1 MLSMPW
7 GSKRTDPQF
16 NLSKMNDRCE
26 PGIAPQFW
34 QLLSALN
41 SLPLHNASH
50 FSDISICFFFFFFF
64 PLKVVR
70 HYLCLTETQGR
81 PLCPGPPGE
90 QVVRAKAH
98 QEPGPSAAHLNLPA
112 FYPGLPLLPSSRTG
126 TRFESS
132 LETDRPSDIF
142 TANLF
147 PPPPPTD
154 GECRR
159 VRLLWVYSKE
169 QNEV

>member
-1 MLSMPW
+1 M
-7 GSKRTDPQF
+7 RTWHSSPILAALIGPQF
-16 NLSKMNDRCE
+16 LTFTQRF
-26 PGIAPQFW
+26 P
-34 QLLSALN
+34 LLRYFHL
-41 SLPLHNASH
+41 
-50 FSDISICFFFFFFF
+50 FFFFFF

-70 HYLCLTETQGR
+70 HYLCLTETQSR

-147 PPPPPTD
+147 PPSTPY
-154 GECRR
+154 RWR
-159 VRLLWVYSKE
+159 VSACTASVGVQQRAK
-169 QNEV
+169 